1 MSLKTVRNVM
11 LVLAIAIVVFLLLVI
26 VTDVILFGYLTIS
39 LTFVYCLFLLV
50 FWRCPKCHKFLG
62 QLRKIQFCGKCGE
75 KLEL

>member
-11 LVLAIAIVVFLLLVI
+11 LALAVSIVFFFVLVLL
-26 VTDVILFGYLTIS
+26 TDVMLFGYLTIA
-39 LTFVYCLFLLV
+39 LTFIYCIFLAV